1 MNKENLAYYYNLNQ
15 VFNNTIFNINL
26 YNKLN
31 SDLKIYQDYIKNL
44 KQDIDIHKNI
54 ILNEI
59 NNYSIHKFNSFED
72 IIIDIDQFLNFDKID
87 DNDFV
92 SNQIE
97 VDNNWITNEINN
109 NIIKENNEID
119 LSNLN
124 LKFDTKDVIHYS
136 YYENNKNNFII
147 NLDPRFYN

>member
-44 KQDIDIHKNI
+44 KEDIDIHKNI

-92 SNQIE
+92 SNRME

>member
-15 VFNNTIFNINL
+15 VFNNTIFNINI

-31 SDLKIYQDYIKNL
+31 NDLKIYQDYIKNL
-44 KQDIDIHKNI
+44 KEDIDIHKNI

-72 IIIDIDQFLNFDKID
+72 IIIDIDKFLNFDKID

-92 SNQIE
+92 SNKME

-109 NIIKENNEID
+109 NIIKEKNEID

>member
-15 VFNNTIFNINL
+15 IFNNTIFNINL

-44 KQDIDIHKNI
+44 KEDIDIQKNI

-59 NNYSIHKFNSFED
+59 NNNSIHKFNSFED
-72 IIIDIDQFLNFDKID
+72 IIIDIDKFLNFDKID

-92 SNQIE
+92 SNKME

>member
-15 VFNNTIFNINL
+15 VFNNTILNINL

-31 SDLKIYQDYIKNL
+31 SDLKIYQDYIKYL
-44 KQDIDIHKNI
+44 KEDIDIHKNI

-72 IIIDIDQFLNFDKID
+72 IIIDIDKFLNFDKID

-92 SNQIE
+92 SNQME

-109 NIIKENNEID
+109 NIIKEKNEID